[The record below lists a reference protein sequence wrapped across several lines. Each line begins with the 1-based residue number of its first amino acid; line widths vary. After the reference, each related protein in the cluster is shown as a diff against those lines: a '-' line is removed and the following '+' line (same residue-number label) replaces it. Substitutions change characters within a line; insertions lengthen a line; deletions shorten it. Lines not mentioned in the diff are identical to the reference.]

1 MKKIVKQGEF
11 KDGSNKR
18 IMEELVPTI
27 MEYMKKEGRGFIFA
41 PVCQEKGDHSTLAV
55 ATFST
60 EHRSA
65 EFWATIAGLIDNVS
79 RHIPEDDYEDFKKG
93 FMAMVALVCQE
104 NFPSIRPKTN

>member
-1 MKKIVKQGEF
+1 MKKIVKQGKF

-60 EHRSA
+60 EHNSA

-79 RHIPEDDYEDFKKG
+79 RHIPEDDYEDFKRG